1 MAFNRLVDR
10 KFDALNPRTQQ
21 WELPQGTV
29 KVPEAVLLTVISSA
43 GFRLRRVSA

>member
-21 WELPQGTV
+21 WELPSGIRQSPGGCS
-29 KVPEAVLLTVISSA
+29 IDCD
-43 GFRLRRVSA
+43 